1 VGVTQTSWRPI
12 VSNREA
18 IDAEFASANRQAR
31 RYLKTWKWWQHFD
44 KAADRK
50 RRRMKARLTH
60 LIEVVSNHPD
70 NDPWWDQPYNGS
82 EF

>member
-1 VGVTQTSWRPI
+1 MTQTSWRPI

-18 IDAEFASANRQAR
+18 VDAEFTSANRQAR
-31 RYLKTWKWWQHFD
+31 GLLKRWKFLPFLQEMNAR
-44 KAADRK
+44 KA
-50 RRRMKARLTH
+50 RRIKARLIL
-60 LIEVVSNHPD
+60 LIEVVGNHPD